1 MADLQTHFAHL
12 ALDIHRSRP
21 VSWRKQHPKE
31 ALKFFLAQKMHAAN
45 LIEATVS
52 DRRIEAL
59 HLTDKGRALIEAEER
74 RIQIQSRLAGVDRSD
89 L

>member
-1 MADLQTHFAHL
+1 MADLETHFAHL

-21 VSWRKQHPKE
+21 VCWRRQHPDE
-31 ALKFFLAQKMHAAN
+31 SLKFFLAQKMLAAD

-52 DRRIEAL
+52 NHTIEARD
-59 HLTDKGRALIEAEER
+59 LTDKGRALIEDER
-74 RIQIQSRLAGVDRSD
+74 MREQVQSQLADVDLSD

>member
-1 MADLQTHFAHL
+1 MADLETHFAHL

-21 VSWRKQHPKE
+21 VCWRRQHPDE
-31 ALKFFLAQKMHAAN
+31 SLKFFLAQKMLAAD

-52 DRRIEAL
+52 NHTIEARD
-59 HLTDKGRALIEAEER
+59 LTDKGRALIEEKLMRE
-74 RIQIQSRLAGVDRSD
+74 QIQSRLADVDLSD